1 MTDKENITIKIKQ
14 QGPYE
19 TKRIERRTKK
29 GKTEAAMR
37 QVAPGEKKVYEFYIS
52 PKGKKYQTIEELGA
66 VERRGVDLKAKK
78 IKKEIKVDK
87 KGKLYKEHIF
97 PSHKT
102 KLIPE
107 KINRNNKRP

>member
-1 MTDKENITIKIKQ
+1 MAEKENTTIKIRQ

-52 PKGKKYQTIEELGA
+52 PEGKKYQTIEELGA

-78 IKKEIKVDK
+78 IKEKIKVDK
-87 KGKLYKEHIF
+87 KGKLSKERILPSYKI
-97 PSHKT
+97 
-102 KLIPE
+102 KLLPE